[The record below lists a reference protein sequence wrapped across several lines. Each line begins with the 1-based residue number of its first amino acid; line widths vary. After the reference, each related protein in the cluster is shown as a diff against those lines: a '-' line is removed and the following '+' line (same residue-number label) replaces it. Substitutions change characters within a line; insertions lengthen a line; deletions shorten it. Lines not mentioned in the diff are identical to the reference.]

1 MTLYSLIEYFEVF
14 YKRAMPLSDEQ
25 IAALYN
31 DPRTGLKGEE
41 AFIKQVRA
49 EHPDVKPAQIR
60 RVLQGLDTYALNK
73 ARYQPAER
81 KRVVVRTFLEVL
93 ACDLAD
99 MQRYADENDGYRFI
113 LISSDVLSG
122 RIWAEPLKNKEART
136 TAAAMK
142 RILDRLPKQP
152 VKVWTD
158 SGAEFKG
165 AFAKLLED
173 SGIVLYH
180 TQNEGKCA
188 PAENRIRVLKG
199 RIGRG
204 ADARGNWRWVDR
216 LQDYVQNINETPH
229 KVTKRRPIDVT
240 EANQDEVAA
249 TKYSDIDELN
259 YRVVKQAEAL
269 DAKPKFK
276 PGQYVRISLLKT
288 DRFAKESQVH
298 RWSRQPFLVVSV
310 TPGPPVVQYELADVV
325 PGKDGQTFDRG
336 DTLEGT
342 FYESELS
349 KWVPPL
355 NDEYPIIIKE
365 RRGNRALVGWV
376 GFDKS
381 FDRWVPASQVRD
393 LA

>member
-1 MTLYSLIEYFEVF
+1 
-14 YKRAMPLSDEQ
+14 MPLTDEQ

-41 AFIKQVRA
+41 AFVRQVRA

-73 ARYQPAER
+73 ARYQPQER
-81 KRVVVRTFLEVL
+81 KRVVVRKFLEVL

-99 MQRYADENDGYRFI
+99 MQRYADENDGYRYI
-113 LISSDVLSG
+113 LVCGDVLSG

-142 RILDRLPKQP
+142 RILDRLPKPP

-158 SGAEFKG
+158 EGTEFAG
-165 AFAKLLED
+165 AFKKLLED
-173 SGIVLYH
+173 RGIVLYH

-204 ADARGNWRWVDR
+204 ADARGTWRWVDR
-216 LQDYVQNINETPH
+216 LQQYVDNINETPH

-249 TKYSDIDELN
+249 IKYRDIDDPN
-259 YRVVKQAEAL
+259 YRTVMQANAL

-288 DRFAKESQVH
+288 DRFGKQFNTH
-298 RWSRQPFLVVSV
+298 TWSRQPFLVVSA

-325 PGKDGQTFDRG
+325 PGKDGQMFERG
-336 DTLEGT
+336 DTLQGT
-342 FYESELS
+342 FYE
-349 KWVPPL
+349 
-355 NDEYPIIIKE
+355 
-365 RRGNRALVGWV
+365 
-376 GFDKS
+376 
-381 FDRWVPASQVRD
+381 
-393 LA
+393 